1 MTRGPARSPELV
13 PGSQLAGYLIRS
25 VLAVGDLS
33 TLYLAEGAEGALC
46 ALKVLSPQL
55 GLDPSARVRFK
66 REAEYAEALDHPH
79 ILELYDTGE
88 TPDGTLFLAMQYV
101 PGADLRTM
109 LSRSSI
115 LDLPT
120 ALAILGQIGDAL
132 DCAHSSGLI
141 HRDVKPANILVAD
154 EHREGPYAYLT
165 DFGLSKNPSAD
176 SIALTKQGQFVG
188 TTAYTAPEEILA
200 QPRDHRVDIYS
211 LGCVLYEALVGTPP
225 FVGDRD
231 LDVLYAHIGD
241 PRPSLTDRQ
250 PQLPAG
256 IDPIVAKAMAIS
268 PADRYATCAE
278 LIAAVGALLPDS
290 APASPDIVPGSPDVA
305 AGPPDVPHASPDIVP
320 AADPPPRQP
329 PDRASSSH
337 EDPTVPAAPVAPP
350 ASLGPDDQLRLVVI
364 EGLGLGSELIV
375 SDELELGRLTTL
387 GGLLAPDRGISRR
400 HGRVTRAADGGF
412 EVIDDHSANGT
423 FVNGTRVA
431 GRHPLAPGDAL
442 RIGSTVFAASA
453 VDRHSIPPDPQ
464 AELHLVA
471 PIELGE
477 AKRLVL
483 RLEVDL
489 EAGEL
494 LIAFEDGPAA
504 RIVRHGDG
512 WQVKAP

>member
-25 VLAVGDLS
+25 VLDVGDLS

-141 HRDVKPANILVAD
+141 HRDVKPANIIVAD

-278 LIAAVGALLPDS
+278 LIAAVRALLPDS
-290 APASPDIVPGSPDVA
+290 APASPDIVP
-305 AGPPDVPHASPDIVP
+305 
-320 AADPPPRQP
+320 AADPPPRQA

-453 VDRHSIPPDPQ
+453 VDRRSTPDHPQ

-471 PIELGE
+471 PIEPGE

-494 LIAFEDGPAA
+494 LIAFEDGPTA

-512 WQVKAP
+512 WQVQAP